1 MKQTERPTL
10 LVSMI
15 PIVLLI
21 TLIFLLSRLFS
32 GDITSGPAQ
41 VALIT
46 AGVVAAIIAIAKYKV
61 PWEKLE
67 GAMLDNLR
75 DTGGALFILLMIGA
89 LTATWVQS
97 GVVPSLIYFG
107 LKLINPSAFL
117 IVTFLFTAAI
127 SLMLGSSW
135 TTIGTIGIA
144 LLSAGQIL
152 GLHSGWVAGAI
163 ISGAYF
169 GDKLSPLS
177 DTNNL
182 AATIAG
188 VKLYDNV
195 KYLLITNIP
204 TVIITA
210 IVFTIV
216 GMNVSASAHIDVQGQ
231 IQAIK
236 GTYNVSIW
244 LLLIPAF
251 TIFLMVRKVSPFL
264 TLFLSAVFAAV
275 ISCIAQ
281 PQIISQISPF
291 GPGDW
296 RTYLYAPVKMMSS
309 HVDITAPNAMLTKLA
324 STNGIGGMLNTIW
337 LIMCV
342 TIFGGIIDAAGYI
355 GTITAKMD
363 KMIRNTT
370 SLVAT
375 TMGTCLFC
383 NLTLSDQYMAIV
395 VPGKMLRQLYKE
407 KGYETRLLSRS
418 IGDSAT
424 VFSVLIPWNTCGAMQ
439 SGVLGIPTL
448 AYAPYCILNFI
459 SPISSLVIAAI
470 GFRIFRWGKPL
481 LKWHSGKAMESADK
495 PESKDLPADAAG
507 QQ

>member
-1 MKQTERPTL
+1 MTNIKKPSL
-10 LVSMI
+10 LVSLI
-15 PIVLLI
+15 PIVILVS
-21 TLIFLLSRLFS
+21 LIFLLSRLFS
-32 GDITSGPAQ
+32 GDVTSGPAQ
-41 VALIT
+41 VALIV
-46 AGVVAAIIAIAKYKV
+46 AGVLGALIAITKYKV
-61 PWEKLE
+61 PWENLE
-67 GAMLDNLR
+67 EAMLGNLK

-117 IVTFLFTAAI
+117 IVAFIFTAAI

-152 GLHSGWVAGAI
+152 GLHAGWVAGAI

-204 TVIITA
+204 TVIITG
-210 IVFTIV
+210 IVFWIV
-216 GMNVSASAHIDVQGQ
+216 GMNVNASAPVDVQGQ
-231 IQAIK
+231 IAAIK
-236 GTYNVSIW
+236 STYNVSIW

-251 TIFLMVRKVSPFL
+251 TIFLMVKKISPFL
-264 TLFLSAVFAAV
+264 TLFLSAIFAGIVACV
-275 ISCIAQ
+275 AQ
-281 PQIISQISPF
+281 PQIIGQISPF
-291 GPGDW
+291 AAGDW
-296 RTYLYAPVKMMSS
+296 RTYLYAPVKIMAA

-324 STNGIGGMLNTIW
+324 STNGIGGMMNTIW

-342 TIFGGIIDAAGYI
+342 TIFGGVFEAAGYI
-355 GTITAKMD
+355 KTITSKMD

-375 TMGTCLFC
+375 TMGTCIFC
-383 NLTLSDQYMAIV
+383 NLTLSDQYMSIV
-395 VPGKMLRQLYKE
+395 VPGKMLKQLYKE
-407 KGYETRLLSRS
+407 KGYEARLLSRS

-424 VFSVLIPWNTCGAMQ
+424 VFSVLVPWNTCGAMQ
-439 SGVLGIPTL
+439 SSVLGIPTL
-448 AYAPYCILNFI
+448 AYAPYCILNFV
-459 SPISSLVIAAI
+459 SPIVSLIVAAV
-470 GFRIFRWGKPL
+470 GFKIFRWGKPL
-481 LKWHSGKAMESADK
+481 LKWHSGKPLESVHE
-495 PESKDLPADAAG
+495 PEAEKHQSDEMDN
-507 QQ
+507 